1 MKKKLVATALA
12 VGLAL
17 TAGSAIAA
25 SAHGGRGPGGN
36 LDGVLTGL
44 KDKGTLTQSQ
54 IDAIKKALEEHHTSE
69 QSARVAEATEFQKL
83 ITTTI
88 GLDSATIT
96 TRLKAGES
104 LGAIAGAKRQAL
116 IDALIA
122 FHTKKIDQGVTDGK
136 LTAAQAT
143 TLKAGLS
150 ASVTFFVDRVPG
162 SLGGRGH
169 GPGFDHP
176 GMGPRGDDH
185 MDDDGD
191 RGSSDRGGH
200 RGHGGMKGQKGKG
213 KSSSTSKSGSNA

>member
-1 MKKKLVATALA
+1 MAVA

-54 IDAIKKALEEHHTSE
+54 IDAIKKALEDQRTSE
-69 QSARVAEATEFQKL
+69 QAARVAEATEFQKL

-176 GMGPRGDDH
+176 GMGPGGDDH
-185 MDDDGD
+185 MGK
-191 RGSSDRGGH
+191 GNG

-213 KSSSTSKSGSNA
+213 KSSSTSNTGYNA

>member
-1 MKKKLVATALA
+1 MKKKLVAMAVA

-25 SAHGGRGPGGN
+25 SAHGGRGPSGN

-54 IDAIKKALEEHHTSE
+54 IDAIKKAMEEQRTS
-69 QSARVAEATEFQKL
+69 QHAAREAEAAEFQKL

-162 SLGGRGH
+162 SLGKRGH

-176 GMGPRGDDH
+176 GMGSRGDDH
-185 MDDDGD
+185 MGK
-191 RGSSDRGGH
+191 GH
-200 RGHGGMKGQKGKG
+200 GRGHGGMKGQKGKG
-213 KSSSTSKSGSNA
+213 KSSSTSNTGYNA

>member
-1 MKKKLVATALA
+1 MKKKLVAIALA

-54 IDAIKKALEEHHTSE
+54 IDAIKKALEEQRTSE

-88 GLDSATIT
+88 GLDTATIT

-185 MDDDGD
+185 MGK
-191 RGSSDRGGH
+191 GH
-200 RGHGGMKGQKGKG
+200 SRGHGGMKGQKGKG
-213 KSSSTSKSGSNA
+213 KSSSTSNTGFNA

>member
-54 IDAIKKALEEHHTSE
+54 IDAIKKALEEQRTSE

-88 GLDSATIT
+88 GLDTATIT

-185 MDDDGD
+185 MGK
-191 RGSSDRGGH
+191 GH
-200 RGHGGMKGQKGKG
+200 SRGHGGMKGQKGKG
-213 KSSSTSKSGSNA
+213 KSSSTSNSGSNA

>member
-1 MKKKLVATALA
+1 MAVA

-17 TAGSAIAA
+17 TAGSAVAA

-54 IDAIKKALEEHHTSE
+54 IDAIKKALEDQRTS
-69 QSARVAEATEFQKL
+69 QQAARVAEETEFQKL
-83 ITTTI
+83 ITTTV

-122 FHTKKIDQGVTDGK
+122 FHTKKIEQGVTDGK

-162 SLGGRGH
+162 SLGVRGR

-176 GMGPRGDDH
+176 GMGPGGDEH
-185 MDDDGD
+185 MGK
-191 RGSSDRGGH
+191 G
-200 RGHGGMKGQKGKG
+200 RGHGGMKGQKGK
-213 KSSSTSKSGSNA
+213 

>member
-1 MKKKLVATALA
+1 MKKKLVAIAIA

-54 IDAIKKALEEHHTSE
+54 IDAIKKALEEQRTSE

-150 ASVTFFVDRVPG
+150 ASVTFFVDRVRG
-162 SLGGRGH
+162 SLSGRGH

-185 MDDDGD
+185 MGK
-191 RGSSDRGGH
+191 GH
-200 RGHGGMKGQKGKG
+200 SRGHGGMKGQKGKG
-213 KSSSTSKSGSNA
+213 KSSSTSNTGFNA

>member
-1 MKKKLVATALA
+1 MAVA

-17 TAGSAIAA
+17 TAGSAVAA

-54 IDAIKKALEEHHTSE
+54 IDAIKKALEDQRIS
-69 QSARVAEATEFQKL
+69 QQAARVAEETEFQKL
-83 ITTTI
+83 ITTTV
-88 GLDSATIT
+88 GLDSTTIT

-122 FHTKKIDQGVTDGK
+122 FHTKKIEQGVTDGK

-162 SLGGRGH
+162 SLGGRGR

-176 GMGPRGDDH
+176 GMGPGGDDH
-185 MDDDGD
+185 MGK
-191 RGSSDRGGH
+191 G

-213 KSSSTSKSGSNA
+213 KSSSTSNTGYNA

>member
-54 IDAIKKALEEHHTSE
+54 IDAIKKALEEQRTSE

-88 GLDSATIT
+88 GLDTATIT

-185 MDDDGD
+185 MGK
-191 RGSSDRGGH
+191 GH
-200 RGHGGMKGQKGKG
+200 SRGHGGMKGQKGKG
-213 KSSSTSKSGSNA
+213 KSSSTSNTGFNA

>member
-1 MKKKLVATALA
+1 MKKKLVAIVVA

-54 IDAIKKALEEHHTSE
+54 IDAIKKALEDQRTS
-69 QSARVAEATEFQKL
+69 QQAARVAEETEFQKL

-169 GPGFDHP
+169 GT
-176 GMGPRGDDH
+176 GMGPGGDDH
-185 MDDDGD
+185 MGK
-191 RGSSDRGGH
+191 GH
-200 RGHGGMKGQKGKG
+200 GRGHGGMKGQKGK
-213 KSSSTSKSGSNA
+213 

>member
-1 MKKKLVATALA
+1 MKKKLVAIAIA

-54 IDAIKKALEEHHTSE
+54 IDAIKKALEEQRTSE

-185 MDDDGD
+185 MGK
-191 RGSSDRGGH
+191 GH
-200 RGHGGMKGQKGKG
+200 SRGHGGMKGQKGKG
-213 KSSSTSKSGSNA
+213 KSSSTSNTGFNA

>member
-1 MKKKLVATALA
+1 MAVA

-54 IDAIKKALEEHHTSE
+54 IDAIKKALEDQRTSE
-69 QSARVAEATEFQKL
+69 QAARVAEATEFQKL

-176 GMGPRGDDH
+176 GMGPGGDDH
-185 MDDDGD
+185 MGK
-191 RGSSDRGGH
+191 GH
-200 RGHGGMKGQKGKG
+200 GRGHGGMKGQKGKG
-213 KSSSTSKSGSNA
+213 KSSSTSNTGYNA

>member
-1 MKKKLVATALA
+1 MKKKLVAMAVA

-54 IDAIKKALEEHHTSE
+54 IDAIKKAIEDQRASHHASK
-69 QSARVAEATEFQKL
+69 VAEAKEFQNL

-122 FHTKKIDQGVTDGK
+122 FHTKRIDQGVTDGK
-136 LTAAQAT
+136 LTAEQAK

-162 SLGGRGH
+162 SLGGKGRGPGFGRPGMESDDDDHMGRGH
-169 GPGFDHP
+169 GRDH
-176 GMGPRGDDH
+176 G
-185 MDDDGD
+185 
-191 RGSSDRGGH
+191 
-200 RGHGGMKGQKGKG
+200 RGHGGMKGPKGYD
-213 KSSSTSKSGSNA
+213 KSSSTSKSGYNA

>member
-54 IDAIKKALEEHHTSE
+54 IDAIKKALEEQRTSE

-185 MDDDGD
+185 MGK
-191 RGSSDRGGH
+191 GH
-200 RGHGGMKGQKGKG
+200 SRGHGGMKGQKGKE
-213 KSSSTSKSGSNA
+213 KSSSTSNTGFNA

>member
-54 IDAIKKALEEHHTSE
+54 IDAIKKALEEQRTSE

-185 MDDDGD
+185 MGK
-191 RGSSDRGGH
+191 GH
-200 RGHGGMKGQKGKG
+200 SRGHGGMKGQKEKE
-213 KSSSTSKSGSNA
+213 KSSSTSNTGFNA

>member
-1 MKKKLVATALA
+1 MKKKLLAIALA

-54 IDAIKKALEEHHTSE
+54 IDAIKKALEEQRTSE

-88 GLDSATIT
+88 GLDTATIT

-185 MDDDGD
+185 MGK
-191 RGSSDRGGH
+191 GH
-200 RGHGGMKGQKGKG
+200 SRGHGGMKGQKGKG
-213 KSSSTSKSGSNA
+213 KSSSTSNTGFNA

>member
-1 MKKKLVATALA
+1 MKKKLVAIAVA

-54 IDAIKKALEEHHTSE
+54 IDAIKKALEDQRTSE
-69 QSARVAEATEFQKL
+69 QAARVAEETEFQKL
-83 ITTTI
+83 ITTTV

-169 GPGFDHP
+169 GPG
-176 GMGPRGDDH
+176 MGLGGDDH
-185 MDDDGD
+185 MGK
-191 RGSSDRGGH
+191 GH
-200 RGHGGMKGQKGKG
+200 GRGHGGMKGQKGKEN
-213 KSSSTSKSGSNA
+213 SSSTSNTGYNA

>member
-54 IDAIKKALEEHHTSE
+54 IDAIKKALEEQRTSV

-88 GLDSATIT
+88 GLDTATIT

-185 MDDDGD
+185 MGK
-191 RGSSDRGGH
+191 GH
-200 RGHGGMKGQKGKG
+200 SRGHGGMKGQKGKG
-213 KSSSTSKSGSNA
+213 KSSSTSNTGFNA

>member
-1 MKKKLVATALA
+1 MNKRLVAMAVA

-25 SAHGGRGPGGN
+25 AAHGGRGPGGN

-54 IDAIKKALEEHHTSE
+54 IDAIKKALEDQRTSE
-69 QSARVAEATEFQKL
+69 QAARVAEATEFQKL

-176 GMGPRGDDH
+176 GMGPGGDDH
-185 MDDDGD
+185 MGK
-191 RGSSDRGGH
+191 GNG

-213 KSSSTSKSGSNA
+213 KSSSTSNTGYNA

>member
-1 MKKKLVATALA
+1 MAVA

-25 SAHGGRGPGGN
+25 AAHGGRGPGGN

-54 IDAIKKALEEHHTSE
+54 IDAIKKALEDQRTSE
-69 QSARVAEATEFQKL
+69 QAARVAEATEFQKL

-176 GMGPRGDDH
+176 GMGPGGDDH
-185 MDDDGD
+185 MGK
-191 RGSSDRGGH
+191 GNG

-213 KSSSTSKSGSNA
+213 KSSSTSNTGYNA

>member
-1 MKKKLVATALA
+1 MKKKLLAIALA

-54 IDAIKKALEEHHTSE
+54 IDAIKKALEEQRTSE

-185 MDDDGD
+185 MGK
-191 RGSSDRGGH
+191 GH
-200 RGHGGMKGQKGKG
+200 SRGHGGMKGQKGKG
-213 KSSSTSKSGSNA
+213 KSSSTSNTGFNA

>member
-1 MKKKLVATALA
+1 MKKKLVAIALA

-54 IDAIKKALEEHHTSE
+54 IDAIKKALEEQRTSE

-185 MDDDGD
+185 MGK
-191 RGSSDRGGH
+191 GH
-200 RGHGGMKGQKGKG
+200 SRGHGGMKGQKGKG
-213 KSSSTSKSGSNA
+213 KSSSTSNTGFNA

>member
-1 MKKKLVATALA
+1 MKKKLVAIALA

-54 IDAIKKALEEHHTSE
+54 IDAIKKALEEQRTSE
-69 QSARVAEATEFQKL
+69 QSARVAAATEFQKL

-88 GLDSATIT
+88 GLDTATIT

-185 MDDDGD
+185 MGKGHS
-191 RGSSDRGGH
+191 RGQ
-200 RGHGGMKGQKGKG
+200 GGMKGQKGKG
-213 KSSSTSKSGSNA
+213 KSSSTSNTGFNA

>member
-1 MKKKLVATALA
+1 MKKKLVAIALA

-54 IDAIKKALEEHHTSE
+54 IDAIKKALEEQRTSE

-169 GPGFDHP
+169 GPRIDHP

-185 MDDDGD
+185 MGK
-191 RGSSDRGGH
+191 GYG

-213 KSSSTSKSGSNA
+213 KSSSTSNTGFNA

>member
-1 MKKKLVATALA
+1 
-12 VGLAL
+12 
-17 TAGSAIAA
+17 
-25 SAHGGRGPGGN
+25 
-36 LDGVLTGL
+36 
-44 KDKGTLTQSQ
+44 
-54 IDAIKKALEEHHTSE
+54 LEEQRTSE

-185 MDDDGD
+185 MGK
-191 RGSSDRGGH
+191 GH
-200 RGHGGMKGQKGKG
+200 SRGHGGMKGQKGKG
-213 KSSSTSKSGSNA
+213 KSSSTSNTGFNA

>member
-1 MKKKLVATALA
+1 MKKKLVAMAVA

-25 SAHGGRGPGGN
+25 SAHGGRGLGGN

-54 IDAIKKALEEHHTSE
+54 IDAIKKAMEEQRTS
-69 QSARVAEATEFQKL
+69 QHAAREAEAAEFQKL

-162 SLGGRGH
+162 SLGKRGH

-176 GMGPRGDDH
+176 GRGSRGDDH
-185 MDDDGD
+185 MGK
-191 RGSSDRGGH
+191 GH
-200 RGHGGMKGQKGKG
+200 GRGHGGMKGQKGKG
-213 KSSSTSKSGSNA
+213 KSSSTSNTGYNA

>member
-1 MKKKLVATALA
+1 MKKKLVAIA
-12 VGLAL
+12 VAFGLAL

-54 IDAIKKALEEHHTSE
+54 IDAIKKALEDQRTAEHAAH
-69 QSARVAEATEFQKL
+69 VAEAAEFQKL

-122 FHTKKIDQGVTDGK
+122 FHSKKIDQGVTDGK

-162 SLGGRGH
+162 SLGGKGH

-185 MDDDGD
+185 MGK
-191 RGSSDRGGH
+191 G
-200 RGHGGMKGQKGKG
+200 RGHGGMKGKG
-213 KSSSTSKSGSNA
+213 KSSSTSNTGYNA

>member
-1 MKKKLVATALA
+1 MKKKLVAIAIA

-54 IDAIKKALEEHHTSE
+54 IDAIKKALEEQRTSE

-88 GLDSATIT
+88 GLDTATIT

-150 ASVTFFVDRVPG
+150 ASVTFFVDRVRG
-162 SLGGRGH
+162 SLSGRGH

-185 MDDDGD
+185 MGK
-191 RGSSDRGGH
+191 GH
-200 RGHGGMKGQKGKG
+200 SRGHGGMKGQKGKG
-213 KSSSTSKSGSNA
+213 KSSSTSNTGFNA

>member
-1 MKKKLVATALA
+1 MKKKLVAIALA

-54 IDAIKKALEEHHTSE
+54 IDAIKKALEEQRTSE

-88 GLDSATIT
+88 GLDTATIT

-185 MDDDGD
+185 MGK
-191 RGSSDRGGH
+191 GH
-200 RGHGGMKGQKGKG
+200 SRGHGGMKGQKGKG
-213 KSSSTSKSGSNA
+213 KSSSTSNSGSNA